1 MTPDKKMKGSQALVA
16 ALEHEGCDVMFGYP
30 GGVAI
35 PFYDALYDAKNLRH
49 VLVRHEQGAA
59 HAADGYAR
67 ATGKVGVCT
76 STSGP
81 GATNLVTGIA
91 TAYLDSSPLV
101 AITWQVRSDLIGTD
115 AFQEAD
121 ITGITLPIV
130 KHSYLVKSAAELP
143 RVVHEAFHIASTG
156 RPGPV
161 VIDIPVDVAL
171 GELAYHDADTIDLPG
186 YRPTFKGHVKQIRAA
201 AKAINEAQRPVL
213 YLGGGA
219 ISSDAAPEILRLAE
233 LRRVP
238 VATTLMGLGA
248 FPETHELSMGMLGMH
263 GTVTANYA
271 VHECDLLINLGAR
284 FDDRVT
290 GKLKA
295 FAPHAKVI
303 HADVDPAEI
312 GKNVEPLIP
321 IVGDAKHVAAGLV
334 KELEGMEWTPERTAD
349 WLARIAARK
358 DEFPLQYEDPKDGKL
373 AAAAGDPGDR
383 PRHQPR
389 RHHLHRCGPAP
400 DVGDPVLHL
409 PVPAPVREL
418 GRPRHHGVRPPG
430 EHRRQDRQPRQD
442 GDRHQRRRRLPDD
455 RAGAGDRGELRRPRR
470 GLHPQQRLPG
480 HGPPVAGPVLEQAL
494 FVHLH
499 RGPAGLQ
506 DAGRGVRRGRHA
518 GDREGRDRAGSAR
531 SHRLR
536 PAHGHRLPD
545 LGRGERVPD
554 GAGRQRD
561 HRDDRRPEPQ
571 GTEVMKH
578 TLSILVENKP
588 GVLTRVAGLF
598 ARRGFN
604 IESLAVGLSEDTRFS
619 RITIVIDGDEHPVD
633 QVTKQLHK
641 LVNVLKIRDL
651 DPDNAVSAELLLV
664 KVAGD
669 GDKRSEALQIAEIFK
684 AKIIDVDRR
693 ALTLRVVGTNDK
705 VEALLELLQPLGVVE
720 VVRTGTIAIG
730 RGKG

>member
-1 MTPDKKMKGSQALVA
+1 MTPDRRMKGSQALVA
-16 ALEHEGCDVMFGYP
+16 ALEHEGCEVMFGYP

-35 PFYDALYDAKNLRH
+35 PFYDALYDAKKLRH

-130 KHSYLVKSAAELP
+130 KHSYLVKNPAELP
-143 RVVHEAFHIASTG
+143 QIVHEAFHIASTG

-171 GELAYHDADTIDLPG
+171 GELAYHDADSIDLPG

-219 ISSDAAPEILRLAE
+219 IASDAAPEILRLAE
-233 LRRVP
+233 MRRLP
-238 VATTLMGLGA
+238 VATTLMALGA

-295 FAPHAKVI
+295 FAPHARVI

-312 GKNVEPLIP
+312 GKNVAPLIP

-334 KELEGMEWTPERTAD
+334 KELEGMEWPEERSSE

-358 DEFPLQYEDPKDGKL
+358 EEFPLQYEDPKDGKL
-373 AAAAGDPGDR
+373 PPQLVVQEIDR
-383 PRHQPR
+383 ITGHDAII
-389 RHHLHRCGPAP
+389 CT
-400 DVGDPVLHL
+400 DVGQHQMWATQYYTYMYPRQFISSGGLGTMGFGLPASIGAKIGHPDKTVIDISGDGGFQMTVQELATAVSYDIPVVVCILNNGYL
-409 PVPAPVREL
+409 GMVRQWQDLFWNKRYSFTCIEAQPDFKMLAEAFGAVGMLVTEKDEIEPALREAIGCGRPAVIDFRTSAEENVFPMVPAGSEITEMIGGQSRK
-418 GRPRHHGVRPPG
+418 GRK
-430 EHRRQDRQPRQD
+430 
-442 GDRHQRRRRLPDD
+442 
-455 RAGAGDRGELRRPRR
+455 
-470 GLHPQQRLPG
+470 
-480 HGPPVAGPVLEQAL
+480 
-494 FVHLH
+494 
-499 RGPAGLQ
+499 
-506 DAGRGVRRGRHA
+506 
-518 GDREGRDRAGSAR
+518 S
-531 SHRLR
+531 
-536 PAHGHRLPD
+536 
-545 LGRGERVPD
+545 
-554 GAGRQRD
+554 
-561 HRDDRRPEPQ
+561 
-571 GTEVMKH
+571 
-578 TLSILVENKP
+578 
-588 GVLTRVAGLF
+588 
-598 ARRGFN
+598 
-604 IESLAVGLSEDTRFS
+604 
-619 RITIVIDGDEHPVD
+619 
-633 QVTKQLHK
+633 
-641 LVNVLKIRDL
+641 
-651 DPDNAVSAELLLV
+651 
-664 KVAGD
+664 
-669 GDKRSEALQIAEIFK
+669 
-684 AKIIDVDRR
+684 
-693 ALTLRVVGTNDK
+693 
-705 VEALLELLQPLGVVE
+705 
-720 VVRTGTIAIG
+720 
-730 RGKG
+730 

>member
-16 ALEHEGCDVMFGYP
+16 ALEHEGCDVIFGYP

-76 STSGP
+76 ATSGP

-91 TAYLDSSPLV
+91 TAYLDSTPLV

-130 KHSYLVKSAAELP
+130 KHSYLVKSASELP

-171 GELAYHDADTIDLPG
+171 GEMTYRDADTIDLPG
-186 YRPTFKGHVKQIRAA
+186 YRPTFKGHIKQIRAA
-201 AKAINEAQRPVL
+201 AKAINDAQRPVL

-219 ISSDAAPEILRLAE
+219 IASNAAPEILRLAE
-233 LRRVP
+233 LRKLP
-238 VATTLMGLGA
+238 VATTLMALGA

-312 GKNVEPLIP
+312 GKNVAPLIP

-334 KELEGMEWTPERTAD
+334 KELEAMEWAPDRTAE
-349 WLARIAARK
+349 WLARIADRK
-358 DEFPLQYEDPKDGKL
+358 REFPLHYEDPKDGKL
-373 AAAAGDPGDR
+373 APQLVIQEIDR
-383 PRHQPR
+383 LTAHDAII
-389 RHHLHRCGPAP
+389 CT
-400 DVGDPVLHL
+400 DVGQHQMWATQYYTYTYPRQFVSSGGLGTMGFGLPASIGAKIAHPDRTVIDISGDGGFQMTMQELATAVSYDVPVVVCILNNGYL
-409 PVPAPVREL
+409 GMVRQWQDLFWNKRYSFTCVEVQPDFKLLAEAFGAVGITVRKKEEIEPALREAIGCGRPAVIDFQTSAEENVYPMVPAGQEITEMI
-418 GRPRHHGVRPPG
+418 GGPG
-430 EHRRQDRQPRQD
+430 
-442 GDRHQRRRRLPDD
+442 
-455 RAGAGDRGELRRPRR
+455 
-470 GLHPQQRLPG
+470 
-480 HGPPVAGPVLEQAL
+480 
-494 FVHLH
+494 
-499 RGPAGLQ
+499 
-506 DAGRGVRRGRHA
+506 
-518 GDREGRDRAGSAR
+518 
-531 SHRLR
+531 
-536 PAHGHRLPD
+536 
-545 LGRGERVPD
+545 
-554 GAGRQRD
+554 
-561 HRDDRRPEPQ
+561 
-571 GTEVMKH
+571 
-578 TLSILVENKP
+578 
-588 GVLTRVAGLF
+588 
-598 ARRGFN
+598 
-604 IESLAVGLSEDTRFS
+604 
-619 RITIVIDGDEHPVD
+619 
-633 QVTKQLHK
+633 
-641 LVNVLKIRDL
+641 
-651 DPDNAVSAELLLV
+651 
-664 KVAGD
+664 
-669 GDKRSEALQIAEIFK
+669 
-684 AKIIDVDRR
+684 AK
-693 ALTLRVVGTNDK
+693 
-705 VEALLELLQPLGVVE
+705 
-720 VVRTGTIAIG
+720 
-730 RGKG
+730 GKKS

>member
-16 ALEHEGCDVMFGYP
+16 ALEHEGCEVIFGYP

-76 STSGP
+76 ATSGP

-91 TAYLDSSPLV
+91 TAYLDSTPLV

-130 KHSYLVKSAAELP
+130 KHSYLVKSASELP

-186 YRPTFKGHVKQIRAA
+186 YRPTFKGHIKQIRAA
-201 AKAINEAQRPVL
+201 AKAINDAQRPVL

-219 ISSDAAPEILRLAE
+219 IASNAAPEILRLAE
-233 LRRVP
+233 LRRLP
-238 VATTLMGLGA
+238 VATTLMALGA
-248 FPETHELSMGMLGMH
+248 FPEAHELSMGMLGMH

-312 GKNVEPLIP
+312 GKNVAPLIP

-334 KELEGMEWTPERTAD
+334 KELEAMEWTPERTSE
-349 WLARIAARK
+349 WLARIAQRK
-358 DEFPLQYEDPKDGKL
+358 EEFPLRYEDPKDGKL
-373 AAAAGDPGDR
+373 APQLVIQEIDR
-383 PRHQPR
+383 ITAHDAII
-389 RHHLHRCGPAP
+389 CT
-400 DVGDPVLHL
+400 DVGQHQMWATQYYTYMYPRQFVSSGGLGTMGFGLPASIGAKIGHPEKTVIDISGDGGFQMTMQELATAVSYDVPVVICILNNGYL
-409 PVPAPVREL
+409 GMVRQWQDLFWNKRYSFTCVEAQPDFKLLAEAFGAVGITVTEKDEIEPALREAIGCGRPAVIDFRTSAEENVYPMVPAGQEITEMIGGPGSK
-418 GRPRHHGVRPPG
+418 GRK
-430 EHRRQDRQPRQD
+430 
-442 GDRHQRRRRLPDD
+442 
-455 RAGAGDRGELRRPRR
+455 
-470 GLHPQQRLPG
+470 
-480 HGPPVAGPVLEQAL
+480 
-494 FVHLH
+494 
-499 RGPAGLQ
+499 
-506 DAGRGVRRGRHA
+506 
-518 GDREGRDRAGSAR
+518 S
-531 SHRLR
+531 
-536 PAHGHRLPD
+536 
-545 LGRGERVPD
+545 
-554 GAGRQRD
+554 
-561 HRDDRRPEPQ
+561 
-571 GTEVMKH
+571 
-578 TLSILVENKP
+578 
-588 GVLTRVAGLF
+588 
-598 ARRGFN
+598 
-604 IESLAVGLSEDTRFS
+604 
-619 RITIVIDGDEHPVD
+619 
-633 QVTKQLHK
+633 
-641 LVNVLKIRDL
+641 
-651 DPDNAVSAELLLV
+651 
-664 KVAGD
+664 
-669 GDKRSEALQIAEIFK
+669 
-684 AKIIDVDRR
+684 
-693 ALTLRVVGTNDK
+693 
-705 VEALLELLQPLGVVE
+705 
-720 VVRTGTIAIG
+720 
-730 RGKG
+730 